1 MTAND
6 RSLRPAS
13 PSQRRAPRWEA
24 LLQDLRFAVRTLRR
38 SGGYTIAAV
47 GVLAL
52 GIGANTAAF
61 SVIHGVLLAPL
72 PFRDGGQLMLV
83 RQAAPAAQLPNAGVA
98 IPELGAYRARLSA
111 LRGLVE
117 YHGMSFTLLD
127 HGEPDRVDTG
137 VVSANFFDVLG
148 IQPVRGRGFVA
159 ADEKHGAEAVLILS
173 NEYWRQKF
181 GGDPG
186 VVGKVVEMNDRPHT

>member
-6 RSLRPAS
+6 RSLRQAA
-13 PSQRRAPRWEA
+13 PSNRRAPRWEA
-24 LLQDLRFAVRTLRR
+24 LLQDVRFGLRTLRR

-83 RQAAPAAQLPNAGVA
+83 RQSAPEAQLVNAGGA
-98 IPELGAYRARLSA
+98 LPELGAHRAPLTA
-111 LRGLVE
+111 
-117 YHGMSFTLLD
+117 
-127 HGEPDRVDTG
+127 
-137 VVSANFFDVLG
+137 
-148 IQPVRGRGFVA
+148 
-159 ADEKHGAEAVLILS
+159 
-173 NEYWRQKF
+173 
-181 GGDPG
+181 
-186 VVGKVVEMNDRPHT
+186 